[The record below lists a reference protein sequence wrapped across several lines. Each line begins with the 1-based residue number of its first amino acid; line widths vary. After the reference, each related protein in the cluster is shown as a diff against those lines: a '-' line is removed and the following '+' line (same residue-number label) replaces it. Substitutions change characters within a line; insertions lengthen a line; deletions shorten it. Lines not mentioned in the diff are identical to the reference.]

1 MSQHAAG
8 PRDSAAS
15 TATTYAFVPELP
27 DLISAHEYGDH
38 PGGGLVRLR
47 ISVTGSGVRVEA
59 DAMRPAVLER
69 LLEDLGASRIDQM
82 LCG

>member
-1 MSQHAAG
+1 MSQPTPAEYG
-8 PRDSAAS
+8 
-15 TATTYAFVPELP
+15 FVPDLP
-27 DLISAHEYGDH
+27 DLILADEYGDH

-47 ISVTGSGVRVEA
+47 ISVTDSGVRVEA

-69 LLEDLGASRIDQM
+69 LLEDLGAARIDQM